1 MTKKTQAENFNKAQY
16 NSPLSN
22 SPRNSKSLLRSIN
35 GQGAEQQTIINF
47 IKMNMKLFLRLIASD
62 IHNTETCLNSNEFNT
77 LKFLF
82 KINEKRINNLSNL
95 APFFMNFST
104 TTKIN
109 IDVIC
114 EWLNNSLSN
123 NSSEYGNFNR
133 TFYNCVY

>member
-1 MTKKTQAENFNKAQY
+1 M
-16 NSPLSN
+16 NS
-22 SPRNSKSLLRSIN
+22 
-35 GQGAEQQTIINF
+35 QGTEQQLIINF
-47 IKMNMKLFLRLIASD
+47 IKINMKLFLRLIASD

-82 KINEKRINNLSNL
+82 KINEKRITNLSNL

-109 IDVIC
+109 IEVIC

-123 NSSEYGNFNR
+123 NSSDYGKK
-133 TFYNCVY
+133 

>member
-1 MTKKTQAENFNKAQY
+1 
-16 NSPLSN
+16 
-22 SPRNSKSLLRSIN
+22 
-35 GQGAEQQTIINF
+35 
-47 IKMNMKLFLRLIASD
+47 MKLFLRLIASD

-82 KINEKRINNLSNL
+82 KISEKRINNLSNL

-123 NSSEYGNFNR
+123 NSSDYGKLHYFKLIFR
-133 TFYNCVY
+133 